1 MSDSGVPGLRP
12 TLLLGLL
19 AGLQQAAAQCGIISG
34 TSKPLSVPPRKC
46 PEGFICC
53 GNHCC
58 KEQDIFSGPLRVF
71 IITFLVTF
79 LPFMCI
85 CGLVKRY
92 CRNCRKPE
100 LDIPMDHVGPPERP
114 SMAPP
119 ERVGVSIPEPPPP
132 YNEVIL
138 KPVLLPTEPPPPYS
152 FRPEEHAG
160 AHRGI
165 DNPAF

>member
-19 AGLQQAAAQCGIISG
+19 AGLQQAAAQCGIIFM
-34 TSKPLSVPPRKC
+34 C
-46 PEGFICC
+46 PEGFTCC
-53 GNHCC
+53 DNQCC
-58 KEQDIFSGPLRVF
+58 PKMDIFSGPLRVF
-71 IITFLVTF
+71 VIAFLVSIPF
-79 LPFMCI
+79 LCI
-85 CGLVKRY
+85 CGLMKRY
-92 CRNCRKPE
+92 CRSCRKPE